1 MHLRKALLFVGLA
14 AVLSAATAARG
25 QEIVTKHAG
34 IGGRGK
40 YFLIGIGATDPTS
53 ANSPVSEH
61 EGGYRLGLALR
72 AGLAFRMNERVLFGP
87 EFEYHHYPENGNN
100 PPLDRNV
107 SIVAATVRY
116 SLGMP
121 MPKSRAESAPEQN
134 TAYVLIGSLGMAAI
148 DEWGKNSGTGMFG
161 VGLGVMRRYSDHFTV
176 TMDARWEYT
185 FEHGEHF
192 LPIAIGVAF

>member
-1 MHLRKALLFVGLA
+1 MHLRRAFLLVGLA
-14 AVLSAATAARG
+14 GIMTVATVARG

-34 IGGRGK
+34 IGGK
-40 YFLIGIGATDPTS
+40 SAYFLIGIGATDPTS
-53 ANSPVSEH
+53 SNSRVPDYVGS
-61 EGGYRLGLALR
+61 YKLGLALR
-72 AGLAFRMNERVLFGP
+72 AAVAFRMNERVLFGP
-87 EFEYHHYPENGNN
+87 EFEYQHYPQNGNV

-148 DEWGKNSGTGMFG
+148 DEWGENSGTGMFG
-161 VGLGVMRRYSDHFTV
+161 VGLGIMRRYSDHFTV
-176 TMDARWEYT
+176 TLDARWQYT

-192 LPIAIGVAF
+192 LPFAIGVAF